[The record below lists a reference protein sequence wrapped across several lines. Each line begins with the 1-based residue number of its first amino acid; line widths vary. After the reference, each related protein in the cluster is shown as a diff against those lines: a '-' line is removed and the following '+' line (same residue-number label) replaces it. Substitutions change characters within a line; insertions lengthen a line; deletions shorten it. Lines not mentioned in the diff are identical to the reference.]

1 MLEIC
6 ANNIHLMLIKNEQ
19 KYVNSLYISRK
30 ELKTVHKKI
39 KAICLNI
46 IHYLIMF
53 YCLFKKGIQDS
64 VDLRRRGML
73 F

>member
-19 KYVNSLYISRK
+19 KYVNNLYISK
-30 ELKTVHKKI
+30 KALKTVHKKI
-39 KAICLNI
+39 KANCLNI
-46 IHYLIMF
+46 IHYPIIF

>member
-39 KAICLNI
+39 KAICL
-46 IHYLIMF
+46 IMF